1 MTREIEKMIL
11 RKLDEKD
18 AKGMLEWMKDTEI
31 NKNFRFSIDNKN
43 LQNVL
48 DFIRGA
54 EIVPSEG
61 NSVHY
66 AIADEADEYLGTIS
80 LKNFNMVDKNAEYA
94 ISLRAKAQGKGIA
107 SQATTTLLKI
117 AFEDL
122 NLERVYLNVLSDN
135 KRAIRLYEKIGFVY
149 EGEFRNCM
157 FLRGEYKALRWY
169 SILRG
174 EYFMRGGV
182 IRYYPNTFQYIRLRC
197 NWEVA

>member
-1 MTREIEKMIL
+1 
-11 RKLDEKD
+11 
-18 AKGMLEWMKDTEI
+18 
-31 NKNFRFSIDNKN
+31 
-43 LQNVL
+43 
-48 DFIRGA
+48 
-54 EIVPSEG
+54 
-61 NSVHY
+61 
-66 AIADEADEYLGTIS
+66 
-80 LKNFNMVDKNAEYA
+80 MVDKNAEYA

-149 EGEFRNCM
+149 EGE
-157 FLRGEYKALRWY
+157 YKALRWY

-174 EYFMRGGV
+174 EYFMRGV